1 MNKKT
6 FSQIR
11 NVIKM
16 SNQADKSFFIIV
28 LLRSLASASLPFVSI
43 IYSAL
48 LIDGFIQGLP
58 KDALMLYVIKL
69 IVISGILLLLRVILT
84 FIVDQKSQIINLL
97 LGNEI
102 SKKTLNLDYQQL
114 ESQRMK
120 NMLSSAD
127 QGVNSNGGLGSFVL
141 QIGFSIQQA
150 ISGIYSFILMIGLFQ
165 IKQIGN
171 PSTTE
176 QFFNSPIVGIIIIG
190 LIIISLINNFI
201 SLSQQNK
208 IQYETF
214 IHNVKVNRI
223 FQYIA
228 NIAFNYKLAKDIRIY
243 NMDKLIIKEKS
254 KYQEKYIG
262 IFRTMSKKVS
272 KKLAVITLVN
282 NVVVYVAYILIG
294 IKALLGITTVG
305 AVLRLVY
312 AVTAFNTSI
321 TQFAT
326 HFNVALLQ
334 TKYLQLYKD
343 YLDEPTEMYKGTIPI
358 EKRDDNNYLIEF
370 KNVSFHYPNSEE
382 MILKDFSIKLTIGER
397 LAIVGPNGA
406 GKTTMIKLICRL
418 YDPTKGEILLN
429 GVNINK
435 YKYEEYVK
443 LFAVVFQDFKLFSAT
458 IKNNISFTALE
469 TDETI
474 KEYLYQ
480 AGLKDM
486 VENLEDG
493 IDTYLYT
500 DFAEK
505 GIEVSGGEAQKIAI
519 ARALYKD
526 SPFVILDEPTSA
538 LDPVS
543 EYEIY
548 TKFDELVKNKTS
560 IYISHRMASC
570 RFCNNIIVIENGSV
584 TQHGNHET
592 LLQDKEGLYYT
603 MWETQSQYYKEE
615 V

>member
-11 NVIKM
+11 NIIKM

-58 KDALMLYVIKL
+58 KDVLMLYVFKL
-69 IVISGILLLLRVILT
+69 IIISGTLLLLRVLLS

-127 QGVNSNGGLGSFVL
+127 QGVTSNGGLGSFIL
-141 QIGFSIQQA
+141 QIGRSIQHA
-150 ISGIYSFILMIGLFQ
+150 ISGIYSFVLMIGMFQ
-165 IKQIGN
+165 MKNIEN
-171 PSTTE
+171 PSTIE
-176 QFFNSPIVGIIIIG
+176 QFFNSPIVGSLIIG
-190 LIIISLINNFI
+190 IILLSLINNFI
-201 SLSQQNK
+201 SLSKQNK

-214 IHNVKVNRI
+214 TENVKINRI
-223 FQYIA
+223 FQYFA
-228 NIAFNYKLAKDIRIY
+228 NIAFDYKLAKDIRIY
-243 NMDKLIIKEKS
+243 NMDKLINKES
-254 KYQEKYIG
+254 QKYYGQFKRV
-262 IFRTMSKKVS
+262 FRNMSRKIA

-282 NVVVYVAYILIG
+282 NVVVYLAYILIG

-321 TQFAT
+321 TQFASN
-326 HFNVALLQ
+326 FNIALLQ

-358 EKRDDNNYLIEF
+358 EKRDDNKYLIEF

-429 GVNINK
+429 GVNIKK
-435 YKYEEYVK
+435 YNYEQYVK
-443 LFAVVFQDFKLFSAT
+443 LFAIVFQDFKLFSTT
-458 IKNNISFTALE
+458 IKNNVAFTQEE
-469 TDETI
+469 TNETI
-474 KEYLYQ
+474 KKYLYQ

-486 VENLEDG
+486 INNLEEG

-584 TQHGNHET
+584 TQHGNHEN
-592 LLQDKEGLYYT
+592 LLQDKDGLYYT

>member
-1 MNKKT
+1 
-6 FSQIR
+6 
-11 NVIKM
+11 M

-58 KDALMLYVIKL
+58 KDVLMLYVFKL
-69 IVISGILLLLRVILT
+69 IIISGTLLLLRVLLS

-127 QGVNSNGGLGSFVL
+127 QGVTSNGGLGSFIL
-141 QIGFSIQQA
+141 QIGRSIQHA
-150 ISGIYSFILMIGLFQ
+150 ISGIYSFVLMIGMFQ
-165 IKQIGN
+165 MKNIEN
-171 PSTTE
+171 PSTIE
-176 QFFNSPIVGIIIIG
+176 QFFNSPIVGSLIIG
-190 LIIISLINNFI
+190 IILLSLINNFI
-201 SLSQQNK
+201 SLSKQNK

-214 IHNVKVNRI
+214 TENVKINRI
-223 FQYIA
+223 FQYFA
-228 NIAFNYKLAKDIRIY
+228 NIAFDYKLAKDIRIY
-243 NMDKLIIKEKS
+243 NMDKLINKES
-254 KYQEKYIG
+254 QKYYGQFKRV
-262 IFRTMSKKVS
+262 FRNMSRKIA

-282 NVVVYVAYILIG
+282 NVVVYLAYILIG

-321 TQFAT
+321 TQFASN
-326 HFNVALLQ
+326 FNIALLQ

-358 EKRDDNNYLIEF
+358 EKRDDNKYLIEF

-429 GVNINK
+429 GVNIKK
-435 YKYEEYVK
+435 YNYEQYVK
-443 LFAVVFQDFKLFSAT
+443 LFAIVFQDFKLFSTT
-458 IKNNISFTALE
+458 IKNNVAFTLE
-469 TDETI
+469 ETNETI
-474 KEYLYQ
+474 KKYLYQ

-486 VENLEDG
+486 INNLEEG

-584 TQHGNHET
+584 TQHGNHEN
-592 LLQDKEGLYYT
+592 LLQDKDGLYYT

>member
-458 IKNNISFTALE
+458 IKNNISFTAQE

>member
-1 MNKKT
+1 MNRKIL
-6 FSQIR
+6 SQIR
-11 NVIKM
+11 SIIKV

-28 LLRSLASASLPFVSI
+28 VLRSIVTASLPFASI

-48 LIDGFIQGLP
+48 IIDGFIQELSR
-58 KDALMLYVIKL
+58 DALMLYVYKL
-69 IVISGILLLLRVILT
+69 IIISGILLLARVVLT
-84 FIVDQKSQIINLL
+84 FITEQKSQIINFL

-114 ESQRMK
+114 ESQQMK
-120 NMLSSAD
+120 DMLSSAD
-127 QGVNSNGGLGSFVL
+127 QGVRSNGGLGSFIL
-141 QIGFSIQQA
+141 QIGHSLQYA
-150 ISGIYSFILMIGLFQ
+150 ISGVYSFILMIAIFQ
-165 IKQIGN
+165 KKYIEN
-171 PSTTE
+171 PSSVE
-176 QFFNSPIVGIIIIG
+176 QFFNSPVIGTIIAV
-190 LIIISLINNFI
+190 LIILSLINNFI
-201 SLSQQNK
+201 SLSKQNK

-214 IHNVKVNRI
+214 RSNVKANRI
-223 FQYIA
+223 FQFLGEV
-228 NIAFNYKLAKDIRIY
+228 AFDYKFAKDIRIY
-243 NMDKLIIKEKS
+243 NMDQLINKKKA
-254 KYQEKYIG
+254 KYQDEFIKV
-262 IFRTMSKKVS
+262 FRTMSRKVS
-272 KKLAVITLVN
+272 KKLSVITLVN
-282 NVVVYVAYILIG
+282 NVVVYGAYILIG

-312 AVTAFNTSI
+312 AVTAFNTAV
-321 TQFAT
+321 THFAT
-326 HFNVALLQ
+326 HFNFALLQ
-334 TKYLQLYKD
+334 TKYLQLYRD
-343 YLDEPTEMYKGTIPI
+343 YLEEPTEMYQGTIPI
-358 EKRDDNNYLIEF
+358 EKRDDNEYLIEF
-370 KNVSFHYPNSEE
+370 KNVSFHYPNSDE
-382 MILKDFSIKLTIGER
+382 MILKNFSIKLNIGER

-418 YDPTKGEILLN
+418 YDPTEGEILLN
-429 GVNINK
+429 GVNIKK
-435 YKYEEYVK
+435 YRYDQYVR
-443 LFAVVFQDFKLFSAT
+443 LFAVVFQDFKLFSTT
-458 IKNNISFTALE
+458 IKNNVAFTRQKNNEAI
-469 TDETI
+469 T
-474 KEYLYQ
+474 EYLYQ

-486 VENLEDG
+486 IENLDEG

-519 ARALYKD
+519 ARALYRD

-584 TQHGNHET
+584 IQQGNHEK
-592 LLQDKEGLYYT
+592 LSQDKHGLYYT
-603 MWETQSQYYKEE
+603 MWDTQSQYYKEE